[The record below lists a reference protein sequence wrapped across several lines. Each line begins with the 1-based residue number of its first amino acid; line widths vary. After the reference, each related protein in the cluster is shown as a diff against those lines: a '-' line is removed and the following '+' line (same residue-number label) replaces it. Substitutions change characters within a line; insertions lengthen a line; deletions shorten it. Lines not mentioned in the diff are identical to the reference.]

1 MHIIE
6 ITNAIKVG
14 VCVSLAFLVVDDR
27 TLLKISHV
35 SLRTNFTTIFVAL
48 RITHVVHIT
57 IYTLKV
63 HHNKQ
68 AIQTRNQMEHKR
80 TQSSGY
86 NPKVFPSCLYVLSVA
101 KYFTL
106 RKL

>member
-1 MHIIE
+1 M
-6 ITNAIKVG
+6 
-14 VCVSLAFLVVDDR
+14 CVTCLLLVVDDR

-68 AIQTRNQMEHKR
+68 PVQKPNNKQRTNDMYKPQTNQIR
-80 TQSSGY
+80 YLVIIFFYG
-86 NPKVFPSCLYVLSVA
+86 
-101 KYFTL
+101 
-106 RKL
+106 